1 MRATVD
7 FDHPSIGDVRE
18 AWETL
23 SEHGDG
29 RVYARVSSSGTGVHL
44 KVHGCDTGEAELLR
58 AVCGDDPTRRRFDQE
73 AELKPPQILFSSKG
87 DGREAGE
94 WHRELSPV
102 IEEYSRRAPPAYA
115 RRALLAAYPVLR
127 DLDLDLP
134 DHRAVV
140 QS

>member
-1 MRATVD
+1 MRATID
-7 FDHPSIGDVRE
+7 LDHPSVPDVRR
-18 AWETL
+18 AWEIL

-44 KVHGCDTGEAELLR
+44 KVHGCEPAEAELLR
-58 AVCGDDPTRRRFDQE
+58 AVCGDDATRRRFDQE

-94 WHRELSPV
+94 WHRELAPV
-102 IEEYSRRAPPAYA
+102 IEEYGERAPPAYA
-115 RRALLAAYPVLR
+115 RRALLVIYPILR
-127 DLDLDLP
+127 ELDLDLGDP
-134 DHRAVV
+134 RAVV